1 MTRRHS
7 LPIALLTIA
16 ACAPAPA
23 RTMPGPMLGGSAS
36 SAPERINAPGVPSLE
51 GIPQAV
57 RVGFTVYVSGM
68 VPVDSAGRIVGG
80 SDLGAQTRQLLS
92 NLDAVV
98 RAARGVPGDVVK
110 VTLYLKDATPE
121 TISSARATLL
131 EGFDKLTPPALTVV
145 GVAAL
150 PEPSMRVM
158 LDATAVL
165 RSEYPDRNRV
175 GASRPRGN
183 P

>member
-1 MTRRHS
+1 MTPRL
-7 LPIALLTIA
+7 LPLLVIAVA
-16 ACAPAPA
+16 ACSPAPA
-23 RTMPGPMLGGSAS
+23 RTLPGPMMGIPSS
-36 SAPERINAPGVPSLE
+36 SAPERIFAPGVPSLE

-57 RVGFTVYVSGM
+57 RVGLTVYVSGM
-68 VPVDSAGRIVGG
+68 VPVDSAGSIVGNG
-80 SDLGAQTRQLLS
+80 DIATQTRQLLV

-98 RAARGVPGDVVK
+98 KAARGVPGDVVK

-121 TISSARATLL
+121 TISAARASLL
-131 EGFDKLTPPALTVV
+131 EGLDKLTPPALTVV

-165 RSEYPDRNRV
+165 RSEYPDRSRTGGN
-175 GASRPRGN
+175 RPR
-183 P
+183 

>member
-1 MTRRHS
+1 MTR
-7 LPIALLTIA
+7 LFPAALLIVA
-16 ACAPAPA
+16 ACTPAPA
-23 RTMPGPMLGGSAS
+23 RTMPGPMMGAPAS
-36 SAPERINAPGVPSLE
+36 SAPERIVAPGVPSLE

-68 VPVDSAGRIVGG
+68 VPVDSAGNIVGG
-80 SDLGAQTRQLLS
+80 NDLTAQTRQLLV

-98 RAARGVPGDVVK
+98 KAARGVPGDVVK

-121 TISSARATLL
+121 TISAARATLL
-131 EGFDKLTPPALTVV
+131 EGLDKLTPPALTVV

-150 PEPSMRVM
+150 PEPSMKVM

-165 RSEYPDRNRV
+165 RSEYPDRTRAGGNR
-175 GASRPRGN
+175 RN

>member
-1 MTRRHS
+1 MTPRL
-7 LPIALLTIA
+7 LPLLLLAA
-16 ACAPAPA
+16 ACSPAPA
-23 RTMPGPMLGGSAS
+23 RTLPGPMMGIPS
-36 SAPERINAPGVPSLE
+36 SSTPERIVAPGVPSLE

-68 VPVDSAGRIVGG
+68 VPVDSAGSIVGNG
-80 SDLGAQTRQLLS
+80 DLVAQTRQLLV

-98 RAARGVPGDVVK
+98 KAARGVPGDVVK

-121 TISSARATLL
+121 TISTARATLL
-131 EGFDKLTPPALTVV
+131 EGLDKLTPPALTVV

-165 RSEYPDRNRV
+165 RSEYPDRTRTRGN
-175 GASRPRGN
+175 RPR
-183 P
+183 

>member
-1 MTRRHS
+1 MTPRL
-7 LPIALLTIA
+7 LPLVLLAFA
-16 ACAPAPA
+16 ACSPAPA
-23 RTMPGPMLGGSAS
+23 RTMPGPLAGAPVS
-36 SAPERINAPGVPSLE
+36 SAPVRITAPGVPSLE

-68 VPVDSAGRIVGG
+68 VPVDSAGSIVGSG
-80 SDLGAQTRQLLS
+80 DLAAQTRQLLV

-98 RAARGVPGDVVK
+98 RAAHGVPGDVVK

-121 TISSARATLL
+121 SISTARAALL
-131 EGFDKLTPPALTVV
+131 DGLDKLTPPALTVV

-165 RSEYPDRNRV
+165 RSEFPDRTRA
-175 GASRPRGN
+175 GAAGRGRGR
-183 P
+183 

>member
-1 MTRRHS
+1 MTPRL
-7 LPIALLTIA
+7 LPLVLVGLA
-16 ACAPAPA
+16 ACSPAPA
-23 RTMPGPMLGGSAS
+23 RTLPGPMAGIPVS
-36 SAPERINAPGVPSLE
+36 SAPTRITAPGVPSLE

-68 VPVDSAGRIVGG
+68 VPVDSAGNIIG
-80 SDLGAQTRQLLS
+80 SGDLAAQTRQLLV

-98 RAARGVPGDVVK
+98 RAAHGVPGDVVK

-121 TISSARATLL
+121 TISTARAALL
-131 EGFDKLTPPALTVV
+131 DGLDKLTPPALTVV

-165 RSEYPDRNRV
+165 RSEYPDRTRPG
-175 GASRPRGN
+175 GAGRSRGR
-183 P
+183 